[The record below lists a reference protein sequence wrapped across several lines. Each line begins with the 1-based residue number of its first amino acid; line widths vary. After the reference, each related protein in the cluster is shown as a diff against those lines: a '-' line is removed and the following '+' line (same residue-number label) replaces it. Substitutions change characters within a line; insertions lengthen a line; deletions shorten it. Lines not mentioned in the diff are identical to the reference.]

1 MSIAQAVRK
10 RIDAAPDGRVFGYRD
25 FPEYARSPGA
35 VIKAVGRLAA
45 DGRLK
50 RLSKGRFYLP
60 EQGWSGPLR
69 WPSYDE
75 VLRSF
80 LYKNGRL
87 RGYVTGFALYNRL
100 GLTTQ
105 VPVTLVL
112 AINGGRGR
120 KRFGPARFILVK
132 ARAPVRER
140 DVKLLQYLDVFR
152 KINRIE
158 ASDINVSLL
167 IMSDRIAE
175 LSGRERARL
184 VKLAIDHYNPRA
196 RAVAGMVF
204 SILNLPEAKTL
215 SRSLNPATFYKVGL
229 DKEKWP
235 LARDWNIR

>member
-10 RIDAAPDGRVFGYRD
+10 SVDVAPDGRVFGYRD
-25 FPEYARSPGA
+25 FPGYVRSPGA
-35 VIKAVGRLAA
+35 VIKAVSRLVA

-69 WPSYDE
+69 WPSHDE
-75 VLRSF
+75 ILRSF

-112 AINGGRGR
+112 AINGGRW
-120 KRFGPARFILVK
+120 KKKFGPTRVITVT
-132 ARAPVRER
+132 ARAPVQER

-152 KINRIE
+152 NINKIQ
-158 ASDINVSLL
+158 ASNINVSLK
-167 IMSDRIAE
+167 IMSRRVSE
-175 LSGRERARL
+175 LSGQERARL

-204 SILNLPEAKTL
+204 SMLKLPEAETL
-215 SRSLNPATFYKVGL
+215 SRSLNPTTSYKVGL
-229 DKEKWP
+229 NREKWP
-235 LARDWNIR
+235 MAREWNIH

>member
-1 MSIAQAVRK
+1 MRK
-10 RIDAAPDGRVFGYRD
+10 RIDAAPAGRVFGYLD
-25 FPEYARSPGA
+25 FPEYARSPSA
-35 VIKAVGRLAA
+35 VIKTVGRLAA
-45 DGRLK
+45 DGRMK
-50 RLSKGRFYLP
+50 RLSRGKFYVP
-60 EQGWSGPLR
+60 RQGEWLGPFR

-75 VLRSF
+75 ILRSI

-87 RGYVTGFALYNRL
+87 RGYVTGYALYNRL

-105 VPVTLVL
+105 MPVTIML
-112 AINGGRGR
+112 AINGERW
-120 KRFGPARFILVK
+120 KKSVGPARLIAVT

-158 ASDINVSLL
+158 ASDINVSLK

-184 VKLAIDHYNPRA
+184 VKLAIDHYNPRS

-204 SILNLPEAKTL
+204 SILKLPEAKTL
-215 SRSLNPATFYKVGL
+215 SRSLNPTTSYKVGL
-229 DKEKWP
+229 SREKWP
-235 LARDWNIR
+235 MAREWNIR